1 MSKGCGSKILAFAS
15 SCIFYD
21 LFARNLSYFASNIYL
36 LGEPK
41 SCSYKV
47 RGFDPPLL
55 DLGFGDE
62 LYSLFKPNFGT
73 KGVGFFKIEA
83 TGV

>member
-1 MSKGCGSKILAFAS
+1 
-15 SCIFYD
+15 
-21 LFARNLSYFASNIYL
+21 
-36 LGEPK
+36 
-41 SCSYKV
+41 
-47 RGFDPPLL
+47 L

-83 TGV
+83 TGVKDFGACANISSTILTLFLGPPN